1 VAWHNPVVTC
11 LMEEPT
17 VGCPRCDSSDVEA
30 FTMLTVDGSING
42 RQCGRCG
49 HMLESNRS
57 ARCVCDACFDEDREG
72 VAAAMAANGATPD
85 QIAGRVRRA
94 P

>member
-1 VAWHNPVVTC
+1 MKLLLVAC
-11 LMEEPT
+11 LAS
-17 VGCPRCDSSDVEA
+17 VALAGD
-30 FTMLTVDGSING
+30 
-42 RQCGRCG
+42 